1 MFKSIH
7 HDLLS
12 FDLEWIPDPRS
23 AHILHNVDID
33 APGGTEAAYQALWQ
47 AGGATEE
54 RPQPYIKTILCRIVS
69 VAGIFRESSGAE
81 VDLQLFAL
89 PADPTDAP
97 TCTESHLLDKLLKA
111 LGRRKPQLVGYN
123 SANADVPI
131 IVQRAIA
138 NGLSSH
144 GFAERPDKPW
154 EGVDYFST
162 ASEFHIDMGP
172 MLGRYGQMPTLHEA
186 ATLSGIPGKI
196 DTSGASVPQLWAEG
210 RLADI
215 VAYNECDAFTTHLL
229 WARFAHFAGLLS
241 DAAYKQEQAL
251 VRELLEEE
259 IAKGKPHLERFVAE
273 WDRLQQLIQG
283 R

>member
-23 AHILHNVDID
+23 ARILHDVDID
-33 APGGTEAAYQALWQ
+33 APGGTEAGYQALWQ

-69 VAGIFRESSGAE
+69 VAGIFRSTTGRE

-89 PADPTDAP
+89 PADPADA
-97 TCTESHLLDKLLKA
+97 ESCAESAILTKLLKA

-131 IVQRAIA
+131 IVQRSIV
-138 NGLSSH
+138 NGLSGH

-172 MLGRYGQMPTLHEA
+172 LLGRFGQMPTLHEA

-229 WARFAHFAGLLS
+229 WARMAHFAGLL
-241 DAAYKQEQAL
+241 DEAAYAREQEL

-259 IAKGKPHLERFVAE
+259 TAKGKAHLERYIAE
-273 WDRLQQLIQG
+273 WDRLKKLVRG